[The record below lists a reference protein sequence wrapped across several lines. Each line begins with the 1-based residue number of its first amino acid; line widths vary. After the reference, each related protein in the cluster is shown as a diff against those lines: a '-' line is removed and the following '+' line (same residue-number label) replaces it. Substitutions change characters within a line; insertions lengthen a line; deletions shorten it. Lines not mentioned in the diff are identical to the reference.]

1 VNLLRPGGDEIQ
13 YARLH
18 RLHISRN
25 CAMLAVAL
33 TPVFAVRRWVRY
45 RRNMQALGKLDDRM
59 LRDIGLI
66 RSVIQ
71 SAAWTNAR

>member
-13 YARLH
+13 CARLH
-18 RLHISRN
+18 GLHISRN

-33 TPVFAVRRWVRY
+33 TPVFAVRRWMRY
-45 RRNMQALGKLDDRM
+45 RKNIEALAKLDDRM
-59 LRDIGLI
+59 LRDIGLT
-66 RSVIQ
+66 RSAIQ

>member
-1 VNLLRPGGDEIQ
+1 
-13 YARLH
+13 
-18 RLHISRN
+18 
-25 CAMLAVAL
+25 MLAVAL

-66 RSVIQ
+66 RSAIQ